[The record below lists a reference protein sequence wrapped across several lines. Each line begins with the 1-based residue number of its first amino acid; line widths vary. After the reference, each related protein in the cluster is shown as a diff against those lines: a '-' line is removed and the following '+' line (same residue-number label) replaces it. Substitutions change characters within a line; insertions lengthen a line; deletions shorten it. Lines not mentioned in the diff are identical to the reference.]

1 MTVSTLHILMFAVAI
16 CAVCVFFG
24 LRSLLGDDSDESR
37 QFLDPVPRPWCW
49 FWSPIRRLEP
59 LADDLLNRVLPLRAR
74 LDRVLKTGGLERSV
88 TGAQLVSGACILS
101 LTVASVLLLAHY
113 RVGAQRES
121 ALFWSCVAGA
131 LFGAL
136 YTQAWIRGQVRSRR
150 IALARQ
156 LPVMADFIAMCVE
169 AGLPIGAA
177 LNQAVE
183 RCPAGILRG
192 EFSQV
197 LRDIKAGRRRAEAL
211 QAMADRLSHP
221 AVSQFVLVLNAAD
234 REGIG
239 ISKALKAQAEHYRT
253 ERFYQAES
261 LAMQAP
267 VKMLL
272 PMILFIFPGTFIVLM
287 FPVLSRLFSEGVFK

>member
-1 MTVSTLHILMFAVAI
+1 MTVSTLHILMASVAT

-24 LRSLLGDDSDESR
+24 LRSLIGDHPDEGR
-37 QFLDPVPRPWCW
+37 QFLDPVPRPWRW
-49 FWSPIRRLEP
+49 FWSPIRKLEP
-59 LADDLLNRVLPLRAR
+59 VADALLNRVLPVRAR

-88 TGAQLVSGACILS
+88 TAAQMVAGACVLS
-101 LTVASVLLLAHY
+101 LMLASLLLVAHY
-113 RVGAQRES
+113 GFDAQRES
-121 ALFWSCVAGA
+121 ALIWSCAAGA
-131 LFGAL
+131 LVGVS
-136 YTQAWIRGQVRSRR
+136 YTQAWVRGQVRARR
-150 IALARQ
+150 LALARQ

-197 LRDIKAGRRRAEAL
+197 LRDIKAGRRRTDAL

-239 ISKALKAQAEHYRT
+239 IVRALKTQADHYRT
-253 ERFYQAES
+253 ERFYQVES

-272 PMILFIFPGTFIVLM
+272 PMILFIFPGTFIVLL